1 MNTFVEAQIG
11 TFNEEEE
18 ELELPVHTNIVNI
31 NVHYTKD
38 FFVTSPMC
46 QNLQYLI
53 TIPSI
58 PPQSHLIFWPQ
69 LRPPSCP
76 SRNQCCLRQPKI
88 NSFRSMFNCSI
99 ISLL

>member
-31 NVHYTKD
+31 NVHHTKD
-38 FFVTSPMC
+38 FFVTSTMC

-58 PPQSHLIFWPQ
+58 PLQSHLVF
-69 LRPPSCP
+69 
-76 SRNQCCLRQPKI
+76 
-88 NSFRSMFNCSI
+88 
-99 ISLL
+99 